1 MADIS
6 NNGQRGHRANQ
17 LAPAPVIKG
26 TPFPLT
32 IALPGEASAL
42 DFTVTRITHACV
54 LLRWGDCAILTDPW
68 FSQKPLY
75 HQGESLP
82 LSVDDLPT
90 LSAVF
95 SSMNHYDHF
104 DIATFSGYRDLSV
117 PLVTIKGSRQAA
129 MAKGV
134 GFTKVHELAGWASLT
149 IGDVTFHAIPAN
161 RFASNTFRYEQAY
174 VIQASGSTILFCAHY
189 LKEHALAQV
198 KARFPK
204 IDLALLGIN
213 GLRIKP
219 LMGRQ
224 MSMDPVDAARLCAEL
239 RVPVCVPIHY
249 AFNGGWF
256 SSTFLLSHKGTPE
269 QFSEAV
275 RRVSSATSV
284 VTLSPGQ
291 PLRLVSPVKLSA
303 EVDLALHAA
312 VTLIP

>member
-6 NNGQRGHRANQ
+6 NSDHSAHRANQ
-17 LAPAPVIKG
+17 PALAPVIKG
-26 TPFPLT
+26 TPLPLT
-32 IALPGEASAL
+32 IALPGGAGAL
-42 DFTVTRITHACV
+42 DLTVTRITHACV
-54 LLRWGDCAILTDPW
+54 LLRWGDCAVLTDPW
-68 FSQKPLY
+68 FSQKALY
-75 HQGESLP
+75 HHGESLP
-82 LSVDDLPT
+82 LGVDDLPT
-90 LSAVF
+90 LSAVI

-104 DIATFSGYRDLSV
+104 DVATFSNYRDLSV

-134 GFTKVHELAGWASLT
+134 GFINVHELVGWSSLT
-149 IGDVTFHAIPAN
+149 IGNVTFHAIPAN
-161 RFASNTFRYEQAY
+161 HFAPNTFRYEQAY
-174 VIQASGSTILFCAHY
+174 VIQAFGSTVLFCAHC

-198 KARFPK
+198 KSRFSK

-224 MSMDPVDAARLCAEL
+224 MSMDPADAARLCAEL
-239 RVPVCVPIHY
+239 QIPICVPIHY
-249 AFNGGWF
+249 AFNGGWL

-275 RRVSSATSV
+275 RRVSPGTSV

-291 PLRLVSPVKLSA
+291 PLRLVRPAILSA
-303 EVDLALHAA
+303 EVDLALQA
-312 VTLIP
+312 